1 MREKLKKARK
11 EASFRL
17 SKQDSERLIYDLR
30 QLSKAVTNVCCDV
43 VGILK
48 DYCDE
53 SLGQ

>member
-1 MREKLKKARK
+1 MREKLKKARND
-11 EASFRL
+11 ARLTL